1 MTARWDTRG
10 VSEGQG
16 VAGATDTA
24 FAQGYAWSNAWEL
37 ARRRLDLLEQC
48 HDPSS
53 FGHAESLGVG
63 PGWRCLDAGAGGGS
77 FARWLAE
84 RVGPTG
90 TVVAADLDLTLLGDL
105 DAPNIEVRQVDLV
118 SDELPRQEF
127 DFVHTRLV
135 LLHIPARDQV
145 LERLCETLKPGGV
158 LMVEEH
164 DSFPVLA
171 AATGAYRDAW
181 TAFVAV
187 SRAAGVGDEW
197 ARDLP
202 RHLARLGLVDV
213 DAKFEVPLFRGG
225 SPFAELWRLTWE
237 QIRDRVA
244 AVGESAEDIERGK
257 AELADERL
265 WFYGPGMV
273 IASGRAPREP

>member
-1 MTARWDTRG
+1 MA
-10 VSEGQG
+10 EGQA
-16 VAGATDTA
+16 VAGQTPTA
-24 FAQGYAWSNAWEL
+24 FAPGYAFSNAWEL
-37 ARRRLDLLEQC
+37 ARRRLDLIEQC

-84 RVGPTG
+84 RVGPSG
-90 TVVAADLDLTLLGDL
+90 TVVAADLDVVLLADL
-105 DAPNIEVRQVDLV
+105 GAPNIEVRQVDLV
-118 SDELPRQEF
+118 NDQLPQREF

-135 LLHIPARDQV
+135 LLHIPERDTV
-145 LERLCETLKPGGV
+145 LERLCGALKPGGV

-181 TAFVAV
+181 QAFIAT

-202 RHLARLGLVDV
+202 RRLTALGLHDV
-213 DAKFEVPLFRGG
+213 DARFEVPLFRGG

-244 AVGESAEDIERGK
+244 AAGESVDDLQRGQ

-265 WFYGPGMV
+265 WFYSPGMV
-273 IASGRAPREP
+273 IASGRAPLQP

>member
-1 MTARWDTRG
+1 VA
-10 VSEGQG
+10 EGQG
-16 VAGATDTA
+16 VAGATYTR
-24 FAQGYAWSNAWEL
+24 FAPGYAFSNAWEL
-37 ARRRLDLLEQC
+37 ARRRLDLLEEC
-48 HDPSS
+48 HDASS
-53 FGHAESLGVG
+53 FGHAEALGVG

-77 FARWLAE
+77 FARGLAE
-84 RVGPTG
+84 RVSPGG
-90 TVVAADLDLTLLGDL
+90 TVVAADLDVVLLGDL

-145 LERLCETLKPGGV
+145 LERLSQALKPGGV

-181 TAFVAV
+181 KAFIAT

-197 ARDLP
+197 ARELP
-202 RHLARLGLVDV
+202 GRLAALGLVDI

-237 QIRDRVA
+237 QVRDRVA
-244 AVGESAEDIERGK
+244 AVGESAEDIERGQ
-257 AELADERL
+257 AELADEQL

-273 IASGRAPREP
+273 IASGRAPRQP